1 MGPWEVSQRAVND
14 SCQLRVVD
22 RDPVNPTEEP
32 FSMSIVLQS
41 LPSHAPRTAEG
52 VLAKVNQLV
61 ATLRSRAPETER
73 FRRMHPDNLRDLTEA
88 GVFRLAMPTDV
99 GGYQADD
106 DIVAEVLAQ
115 ISRGCPS
122 TGWMCTIMALSN
134 VIPALLADEA
144 ADEIYATP
152 DLRISTTIAPTGQA
166 VPVDG
171 GYRVTGQWT
180 WNTAGIHSNW
190 YAASCVV
197 PAEEDAGLRLMLLPT
212 SDVEHQDN
220 WRSAGMAG
228 TATNSAAVNDVFVP
242 AARTILVPDLAE
254 GRYPTR
260 RYSGFPYFNR
270 PFVMYINVGSA
281 PALLGMARGAM
292 DCFMQTLPKRGPI
305 TYTAWPKAAEAPL
318 LHHQLAKAQY
328 DLEAAE
334 MFTSRLTALYRGV
347 LDRPPT
353 MMERAQ
359 ARAYI
364 GHIASLSRACVNQLF
379 EASSA
384 SQTMLAADIQRYFR
398 DVNVLHQHA
407 AIQPNSGD
415 EVYGRVLAGLEP
427 NSEIV

>member
-1 MGPWEVSQRAVND
+1 
-14 SCQLRVVD
+14 
-22 RDPVNPTEEP
+22 
-32 FSMSIVLQS
+32 MSVALHS

-52 VLAKVNQLV
+52 VLAQVNELV
-61 ATLRSRAPETER
+61 TVLRGRAPETER
-73 FRRMHPDNLRDLTEA
+73 LRRMHPDNLRDLTEA

-106 DIVAEVLAQ
+106 DIVGEVLAQ

-171 GYRVTGQWT
+171 GYRVTGEWT
-180 WNTAGIHSNW
+180 WNTAGVHSNW

-197 PAEEDAGLRLMLLPT
+197 PGEEDAGLRLLLMPT
-212 SDVEHQDN
+212 IEVEHQDN

-228 TATNSAAVNDVFVP
+228 TATNIATVNDVFVP
-242 AARTILVPDLAE
+242 AARTILVTDLAE
-254 GRYPTR
+254 SRYPTR
-260 RYSGFPYFNR
+260 HYSRQPYFNR

-292 DCFMQTLPKRGPI
+292 DCFMQILPTRGAI
-305 TYTAWPKAAEAPL
+305 TYSAWPKAAEAPL

-328 DLEAAE
+328 HLEAAE
-334 MFTSRLTALYRGV
+334 MFTSRLSELYRGV
-347 LDRPPT
+347 LHRPPT
-353 MMERAQ
+353 IMECAQ

-364 GHIASLSRACVNQLF
+364 GHIASLSRACINQLF

-384 SQTMLAADIQRYFR
+384 SQTVLAADIQRYFR
-398 DVNVLHQHA
+398 DINVLHQHA

-415 EVYGRVLAGLEP
+415 EVYGRVLAGLDP
-427 NSEIV
+427 NCEIV

>member
-1 MGPWEVSQRAVND
+1 MSAV
-14 SCQLRVVD
+14 LH
-22 RDPVNPTEEP
+22 
-32 FSMSIVLQS
+32 S

-52 VLAKVNQLV
+52 VLAQVNALV
-61 ATLRSRAPETER
+61 GLLRERAPETER
-73 FRRMHPDNLRDLTEA
+73 LRRMHPDNLRDLSEA

-99 GGYQADD
+99 DGYQAGE

-122 TGWMCTIMALSN
+122 TGWMCTIMLISN

-152 DLRISTTIAPTGQA
+152 DLRITTTIAPTGQA

-180 WNTAGIHSNW
+180 WNTAGVHSNW
-190 YAASCVV
+190 FAPACVV
-197 PAEEDAGLRLMLLPT
+197 PGEEDSGLRLMLVPT
-212 SDVEHQDN
+212 TEVDHQDN
-220 WRSAGMAG
+220 WRAAGMAG
-228 TATNSAAVNDVFVP
+228 TATNIASVNDVFVP
-242 AARTILVPDLAE
+242 AARTILVEDLAE

-260 RYSGFPYFNR
+260 RYSRLPYFNR
-270 PFVMYINVGSA
+270 PFVMYINAGSA

-292 DCFMQTLPKRGPI
+292 DCFMHTLPTRGAI

-334 MFTSRLTALYRGV
+334 MFTSRLNALYRGV
-347 LDRPPT
+347 LDRAPT
-353 MMERAQ
+353 IMERAQ

-364 GHIASLSRACVNQLF
+364 GHVASLSRACVNQLF

-384 SQTMLAADIQRYFR
+384 SHTVLAADIQRYFR
-398 DVNVLHQHA
+398 DINVLHQHA

-415 EVYGRVLAGLEP
+415 EVYGRVLAGLDP
-427 NSEIV
+427 NSAIV

>member
-1 MGPWEVSQRAVND
+1 MSAV
-14 SCQLRVVD
+14 LR
-22 RDPVNPTEEP
+22 
-32 FSMSIVLQS
+32 S
-41 LPSHAPRTAEG
+41 LSSHSPRTAEG
-52 VLAKVNQLV
+52 VLAQVNTMVDQLR
-61 ATLRSRAPETER
+61 ARAPETER
-73 FRRMHPDNLRDLTEA
+73 LRRMHPDNLRELTEA

-106 DIVAEVLAQ
+106 GIVAEVLAQ

-122 TGWMCTIMALSN
+122 TGWMCTIMLVSN
-134 VIPALLADEA
+134 VIPALLTDEA
-144 ADEIYATP
+144 VDEIYATP
-152 DLRISTTIAPTGQA
+152 DLRITTTIAPTGQA

-180 WNTAGIHSNW
+180 WNTAGVHSNW
-190 YAASCVV
+190 FAPACVV
-197 PAEEDAGLRLMLLPT
+197 LGEEDSGLRLMLVPDA
-212 SDVEHQDN
+212 DVERQDN

-228 TATNSAAVNDVFVP
+228 TATNIAAVSDVFVP
-242 AARTILVPDLAE
+242 APRTVLVSDLAE

-260 RYSGFPYFNR
+260 RYSRVPYFNR
-270 PFVMYINVGSA
+270 PFVMYINASSA

-292 DCFMQTLPKRGPI
+292 DCFMNTLPTRGPI

-334 MFTSRLTALYRGV
+334 MFTSRLTAMYRGV
-347 LDRPPT
+347 LLRAPT
-353 MMERAQ
+353 IMERAQ

-364 GHIASLSRACVNQLF
+364 GHVASLSRACVNQLF

-384 SQTMLAADIQRYFR
+384 SHTLLAADIQRYFR
-398 DVNVLHQHA
+398 DINVLHQHA

-415 EVYGRVLAGLEP
+415 EAYGRVLTGLDP

>member
-1 MGPWEVSQRAVND
+1 
-14 SCQLRVVD
+14 
-22 RDPVNPTEEP
+22 
-32 FSMSIVLQS
+32 
-41 LPSHAPRTAEG
+41 
-52 VLAKVNQLV
+52 
-61 ATLRSRAPETER
+61 
-73 FRRMHPDNLRDLTEA
+73 MHPDTLRELTEA

-99 GGYQADD
+99 GGYEADED
-106 DIVAEVLAQ
+106 VIAEVLAQ

-122 TGWMCTIMALSN
+122 TGWMCTIMLVSN

-144 ADEIYATP
+144 AEEIYATP
-152 DLRISTTIAPTGQA
+152 DLRITTTIAPTGKA

-190 YAASCVV
+190 YANACVV
-197 PAEEDAGLRLMLLPT
+197 PGEEDSGLRVMLVPT
-212 SDVEHQDN
+212 SEVVRQDN
-220 WRSAGMAG
+220 WRAAGMAG
-228 TATNSAAVNDVFVP
+228 TATNIAAVDDVFVP
-242 AARTILVPDLAE
+242 AARTILVNDLAE

-260 RYSGFPYFNR
+260 RYSRLPYFSR
-270 PFVMYINVGSA
+270 PLVMYINVSGA

-292 DCFMQTLPKRGPI
+292 DCFMQTLPTRGPI
-305 TYTAWPKAAEAPL
+305 TYTAWPKVAEAPL

-328 DLEAAE
+328 DLDAAE
-334 MFTSRLTALYRGV
+334 MFTSRLSALYREA
-347 LDRPPT
+347 LHRPPT
-353 MMERAQ
+353 IMERAQ

-384 SQTMLAADIQRYFR
+384 SQTLLADDLQRYFR
-398 DVNVLHQHA
+398 DINVLHQHA

-415 EVYGRVLAGLEP
+415 EVYGRVLAGLDP